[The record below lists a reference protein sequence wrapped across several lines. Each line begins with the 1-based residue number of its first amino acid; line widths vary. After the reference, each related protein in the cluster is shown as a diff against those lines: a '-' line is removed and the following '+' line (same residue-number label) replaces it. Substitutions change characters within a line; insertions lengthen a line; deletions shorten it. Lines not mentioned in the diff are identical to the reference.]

1 MYHSGYSQCDHVP
14 AVKPSKATRQDMDKS
29 SFEMAENALVRRR
42 IGQTQEW
49 IGYASG
55 EELT

>member
-1 MYHSGYSQCDHVP
+1 
-14 AVKPSKATRQDMDKS
+14 MDKS